1 MRPTEPEGSYVEST
15 TLDWGLAGK
24 AIVVTGATSG
34 IGAQIVRA
42 LGSAGASVAL
52 VGRNGER
59 MAQEVAEVEERGGTP
74 LAIFADLEDLASPAR
89 VVAETVA
96 AFGGIDGFVHC
107 ASLFEP
113 LPLPD
118 SSLESLERQLRVNV
132 VAPFAMTQA
141 ALEHLRPGCSIIFFA
156 STIALVGFPMCSA
169 YTATKGAT
177 VSMARAFAIELAP
190 LEVRVNTV
198 CPGYVYTPML
208 QPSLDAF
215 PGYHEA
221 IIDKTPIG
229 RIAEPEE
236 IAPTVLFL
244 LSGLSANIDGATLV
258 SDGGWTAQ

>member
-1 MRPTEPEGSYVEST
+1 MESSG
-15 TLDWGLAGK
+15 LDWGLAGK
-24 AIVVTGATSG
+24 SIVVTGATSG

-42 LGSAGASVAL
+42 LGSAGAAVAL
-52 VGRNGER
+52 VGRDEDR
-59 MAQEVAEVEERGGTP
+59 MAAEVAEVARRGGTAH
-74 LAIFADLEDLASPAR
+74 AIHADLEDLASPAR
-89 VVAETVA
+89 VVDEAVR
-96 AFGGIDGFVHC
+96 AFGGLDGFVHC

-113 LPLPD
+113 LPLQD

-141 ALEHLRPGCSIIFFA
+141 ALDHLRPGSSIVFFA
-156 STIALVGFPMCSA
+156 STIALVGFPFCSA

-177 VSMARAFAIELAP
+177 VSMGRAFAIELAP
-190 LEVRVNTV
+190 RKIRVNTV

-215 PGYHEA
+215 PGYHES
-221 IIDKTPIG
+221 IIEKTPIG

-244 LSGLSANIDGATLV
+244 LSPVSANIDGATLV